1 MLAYVASHP
10 GYPLRSARLV
20 LRPLGERDVESLV
33 AYRSLTEVCRYVPF
47 EPMDAA
53 VVREYLHGKWARHA
67 FESDGDALYLGAE
80 LAGTGELVGDLM
92 LRLTSAEHRGGELGY
107 VFHPAFAGHG
117 YATEAAHRLLHLGFD
132 HLGLHRVIAR
142 IDADNHSSARLARRL
157 GMRQEARLVENEWF
171 KGRWGDELDFA
182 MLDREWQALDHPDCV
197 QVRSG

>member
-1 MLAYVASHP
+1 
-10 GYPLRSARLV
+10 
-20 LRPLGERDVESLV
+20 
-33 AYRSLTEVCRYVPF
+33 
-47 EPMDAA
+47 MDAA